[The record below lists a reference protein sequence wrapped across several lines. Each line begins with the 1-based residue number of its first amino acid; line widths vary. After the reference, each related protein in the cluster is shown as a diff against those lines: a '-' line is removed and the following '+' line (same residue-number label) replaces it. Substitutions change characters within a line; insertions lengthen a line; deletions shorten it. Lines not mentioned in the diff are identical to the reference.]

1 MFYIKSDDIDE
12 LFREAAEKY
21 QIDTTEAE
29 AWDDVQAA
37 VDADEQPPATTAEG
51 KKRRRWFV
59 FAWLLLIPL
68 GWFAHNMWNALSNKA
83 PKSNPGIVTKTVQP
97 QAATAV
103 TQNTKQLQEVNH
115 TNQTAVATNPE
126 NTNTKNELQTNV
138 SKGKS
143 LAAEQKTNHTNVRQ
157 ALAAGN
163 NVNIRARAGVRDP
176 ASFKFSS
183 RTVPA
188 VAANVG
194 DVDKSPVDKVSA
206 IKQGWLKDGK
216 KVDAPL
222 PQANNNTGGD
232 TLVNTDNKQ
241 FVTDSKQPVLNPP
254 AENVNTVNK
263 PGQNKNNE
271 KERTSRYFYL
281 GLSVSPDVSFIHFQ
295 KTSTIGVGAGLLL
308 GYHINNKFSI
318 ETGLLF
324 DKKNYYTAG
333 KYFDKSKLPYG
344 NNINLV
350 DVDGYCKMAEI
361 PLNLRY
367 TFKNSQHNRFYAVA
381 GLSSYLMSNE
391 YYNYGYYWGANYYDK
406 TYSTNKSLK
415 YWFSIVNIG
424 AGFEHSLGAKTNFR
438 IEPYMKLPLAGVG
451 TGNISISSTGLYLSL
466 TRKLP

>member
-1 MFYIKSDDIDE
+1 MFYIKSDDVDE

-37 VDADEQPPATTAEG
+37 VHADDLPPATPPEG

-68 GWFAHNMWNALSNKA
+68 GWFAHNMWNALSSTA
-83 PKSNPGIVTKTVQP
+83 PKNNPGIVTKTVQP
-97 QAATAV
+97 QAATGE
-103 TQNTKQLQEVNH
+103 TQKNKPSKEVNY
-115 TNQTAVATNPE
+115 TNQTAVATNPGG
-126 NTNTKNELQTNV
+126 NTNNELQTNV
-138 SKGKS
+138 TKGKS
-143 LAAEQKTNHTNVRQ
+143 LAAEQRTNHTNVRQ

-163 NVNIRARAGVRDP
+163 DVNTRARAGAQSP
-176 ASFKFSS
+176 GSFKFSS
-183 RTVPA
+183 RTAPA
-188 VAANVG
+188 VAANAG
-194 DVDKSPVDKVSA
+194 DVDKAQDNRTGDVQ
-206 IKQGWLKDGK
+206 QGALNDGK

-222 PQANNNTGGD
+222 LPANNNAASD
-232 TLVNTDNKQ
+232 TLVNADNKPSITDNKQ
-241 FVTDSKQPVLNPP
+241 SVLNPP
-254 AENVNTVNK
+254 AENVNAVNK
-263 PGQNKNNE
+263 PAQTKSRDKE
-271 KERTSRYFYL
+271 KASRYFYL

-344 NNINLV
+344 NNIKLV

-367 TFKNSQHNRFYAVA
+367 TFKNNQHNRFYAVA

-391 YYNYGYYWGANYYDK
+391 YYNYGYYWGTNYYDK

-424 AGFEHSLGAKTNFR
+424 AGFEHSLGAKTNVR